1 MKKTVILLSGGID
14 STVAAWKLRRE
25 GHTLIPVTF
34 ITYRRNKREIEAVEK
49 IVDTAGGYGLRILDT
64 SYLRELF
71 DFPPKQAEKIYSSL
85 NNPPNILIPYR
96 NIIFYSIAAHIACY
110 EDAEYVAGGH
120 TYEDL
125 GRLPDVG
132 ETFFNNLGALLKQ
145 SLKGFE
151 VRFLAPLIS
160 LRKPQ
165 VIKLG
170 AELNAP
176 LKLTWSCWSVYEKHC
191 GTCPGCLARKQSF
204 RDAGVEDLTEYLE

>member
-25 GHTLIPVTF
+25 DHTLIPVTF
-34 ITYRRNKREIEAVEK
+34 ITYRRNKRELEAVEK
-49 IVDTAGGYGLRILDT
+49 IVENAGGYGLRVIDT
-64 SYLRELF
+64 SYLRELV
-71 DFPPKQAEKIYSSL
+71 DFPPKQASKILQHLS
-85 NNPPNILIPYR
+85 NPPNILIPYR

-132 ETFFNNLGALLKQ
+132 EDFFNSLRALLNQ

-151 VRFLAPLIS
+151 VKFLTPLTA
-160 LRKPQ
+160 LKKPQ

-170 AELNAP
+170 YELNAP

-204 RDAGVEDLTEYLE
+204 KDAGVEDSTEYLA